1 MYLDSAGCPLCPKC
15 NAQDIKAFKELTANL
30 DDDLEGEL
38 ESIDNDELEELNF

>member
-1 MYLDSAGCPLCPKC
+1 MYLDAAGCPLCPKC
-15 NAQDIKAFKELTANL
+15 SSQDIKAFKELTANL